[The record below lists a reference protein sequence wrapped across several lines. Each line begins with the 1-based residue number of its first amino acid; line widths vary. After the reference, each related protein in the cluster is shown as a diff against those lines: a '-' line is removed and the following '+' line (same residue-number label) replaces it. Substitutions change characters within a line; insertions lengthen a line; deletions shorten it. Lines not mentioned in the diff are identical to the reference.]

1 MKKELQT
8 IGIILL
14 ALALCFA
21 GCRKD
26 IAGHACSF
34 DKCPYKGYA
43 SFPDV
48 INTGETTVNQ
58 EEEPGSDVWALDSLH
73 FQFPNASYDELEE
86 RLFTTKK

>member
-26 IAGHACSF
+26 IAGHTCPF
-34 DKCPYKGYA
+34 DKCPYKGYTT
-43 SFPDV
+43 FPGV
-48 INTGETTVNQ
+48 INTGETKVDIEQ
-58 EEEPGSDVWALDSLH
+58 EWSDTWAIDQFH
-73 FQFPNASYDELEE
+73 FKYPYLSYDELEE
-86 RLFTTKK
+86 KLFTTQK